1 MRSRSYSLRSQ
12 SLLCVLFSG
21 KLNAENNNNTSQLK
35 FLTTG
40 LFYISSPQRLCH
52 CVLHQLMYQ
61 HVCWLCNLLYCW
73 LHGTCDKE
81 RHCRRS
87 SFR

>member
-1 MRSRSYSLRSQ
+1 MSQ
-12 SLLCVLFSG
+12 VKS
-21 KLNAENNNNTSQLK
+21 
-35 FLTTG
+35 LTTG
-40 LFYISSPQRLCH
+40 LFYISSPQRLYH

-87 SFR
+87 SIR